1 MNKLVI
7 IGNGF
12 DLAHGLKTSYK
23 DFIIW
28 YLNKVN
34 SSKACTSSNNFIYF
48 ESKNGQSNG
57 LTNNPEKKI
66 LDIDG
71 FNEYKK
77 LYGLITRYKHDDF
90 VKSILVKIELL
101 KWVDIEKEYYDFLVK
116 IYKSYEQ
123 YGSFDAKELV
133 NLNKALYLIGEE
145 LKDYLGNHLKPPF
158 VENESIKSLFDSEIL
173 NNPDED
179 VYVLNFNY
187 TSFVESYLPALTK
200 LDKES
205 TIKSEIVGLKYPDN
219 EMYNNIN
226 VYLNQIH
233 GELGSDNHLVFGY
246 GDETDKYY
254 EKIEDLKDN
263 EFLKYM
269 KSFAYLQSSNYKH
282 LFEFLDQEDL
292 PVEKR
297 KKFNVYI
304 MGHSCGVSDRLLFTH
319 IFEHPL
325 MNSVQLYYYQYGEKE
340 SENDF
345 FQKTQE
351 LSRHFRKDAKHKMR
365 KCIVPFNES
374 KPLTKF
380 KPQN

>member
-34 SSKACTSSNNFIYF
+34 SSRACGSSNNFIYF
-48 ESKNGQSNG
+48 GSKNGQSNG
-57 LTNNPEKKI
+57 FINNPEKEI
-66 LDIDG
+66 IDIND
-71 FNEYKK
+71 FDEYKK
-77 LYGLITRYKHDDF
+77 RYGIITKYKHDDF

-101 KWVDIEKEYYDFLVK
+101 KWVDIEKEYYEFLVK

-158 VENESIKSLFDSEIL
+158 VENESIKSLFDSKIL
-173 NNPDED
+173 NDPDED

-187 TSFVESYLPALTK
+187 TSFVEKYLPTLTK
-200 LDKES
+200 LDNES
-205 TIKSEIVGLKYPDN
+205 TIKSEIVGIN
-219 EMYNNIN
+219 MYNNIN

-233 GELGSDNHLVFGY
+233 GKLGSDNHLVFGY

-292 PVEKR
+292 PVEK
-297 KKFNVYI
+297 KEKFNVYI